1 MVVQKTICCAIRRA
15 ASHCRSRIH
24 SEAAAAARWRHTTP
38 LPALLL
44 LFERAGNLSL
54 FLIYASHL
62 HILLIT
68 LSIRASK
75 PGCSLS
81 TSVHSAL
88 ETFVTMRYIHHY
100 HYHYPPEHKVKRCC
114 LYCACCR
121 RNYGS
126 SRWLGNLQPCDVIYL
141 CTKRS

>member
-1 MVVQKTICCAIRRA
+1 
-15 ASHCRSRIH
+15 
-24 SEAAAAARWRHTTP
+24 
-38 LPALLL
+38 
-44 LFERAGNLSL
+44 
-54 FLIYASHL
+54 
-62 HILLIT
+62 
-68 LSIRASK
+68 
-75 PGCSLS
+75 
-81 TSVHSAL
+81 VHSAL